1 MQKEAWRLCEAP
13 PFGTVINTT
22 LEYPGPAAKSSTQHS
37 PFSESLQ
44 THSTSTKTFINRV
57 HKDMS
62 GIRASIVVTSSREYV
77 VLASSDK
84 KKQKNKKKSSRKIPV
99 RLYTEK
105 RLSQSESASFKKAP
119 DNACVSLFTHSP
131 ESFAFLFQHAH

>member
-22 LEYPGPAAKSSTQHS
+22 LENLGPAAQSSNTTLS
-37 PFSESLQ
+37 PFSESQQ

-62 GIRASIVVTSSREYV
+62 GIRESAVVTLSREYV
-77 VLASSDK
+77 VLASSNMEK
-84 KKQKNKKKSSRKIPV
+84 KVHKK
-99 RLYTEK
+99 
-105 RLSQSESASFKKAP
+105 
-119 DNACVSLFTHSP
+119 
-131 ESFAFLFQHAH
+131 